1 MCTYVL
7 TKTACSVS
15 KMALDG
21 APCGPS
27 MKTSSGGR
35 FLECVVTGRG
45 IETAGSELTPVRYE
59 LPPLRESGNARPG
72 FLQSSLFQTTLH
84 TMVKQN
90 HPGGNFIQQQFVTLR
105 EPFSHTLTLTLVH
118 DFGRAVVEVAVRVV
132 DVVLP
137 VLRVEDDGEGVLQ
150 AAAQTL
156 ADFQDILLSVL
167 RMECLVVL
175 LLLLIL
181 VIWRDIDN
189 GNKFFFY
196 FGCGFSQRS
205 FLMKESNRVA
215 LRPALQ

>member
-1 MCTYVL
+1 M
-7 TKTACSVS
+7 
-15 KMALDG
+15 
-21 APCGPS
+21 
-27 MKTSSGGR
+27 
-35 FLECVVTGRG
+35 
-45 IETAGSELTPVRYE
+45 
-59 LPPLRESGNARPG
+59 
-72 FLQSSLFQTTLH
+72 
-84 TMVKQN
+84 
-90 HPGGNFIQQQFVTLR
+90 
-105 EPFSHTLTLTLVH
+105 
-118 DFGRAVVEVAVRVV
+118 VEVAVRVV